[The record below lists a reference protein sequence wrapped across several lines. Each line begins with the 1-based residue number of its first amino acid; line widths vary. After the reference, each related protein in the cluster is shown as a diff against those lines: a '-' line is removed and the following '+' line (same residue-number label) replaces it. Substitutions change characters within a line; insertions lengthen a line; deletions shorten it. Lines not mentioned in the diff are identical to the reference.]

1 VSHVTVRQHRA
12 CVNLSVISG
21 VTRGWIQKGWLG
33 REEGEVWEERGEYLP
48 SYKQKVLGGG
58 GWVPVLRKND
68 FFGHYSVF

>member
-1 VSHVTVRQHRA
+1 M
-12 CVNLSVISG
+12 
-21 VTRGWIQKGWLG
+21 G